1 MRIIAGGAI
10 AVVLLGIY
18 AWLVA
23 TGAVLALCDDATCV
37 ARASFNPGMQQALA
51 VITGLVSALVIAEL
65 AVTPMGGAP
74 AARLLPANSGARAKA
89 VLYWVTGTY
98 VVVWLVGGVVAFVIG
113 LLRPDAL
120 PALTHV
126 GQAWFGIAVAAAY
139 AYLGIRPA
147 GS

>member
-1 MRIIAGGAI
+1 MRIVAGGVI

-18 AWLVA
+18 AWLIG
-23 TGAVLALCDDATCV
+23 TGAVLAMCAGVHCALHAG
-37 ARASFNPGMQQALA
+37 FNPGMEQALA

-65 AVTPMGGAP
+65 AVTPVGVVP
-74 AARLLPANSGARAKA
+74 AARLLPANCGIHAKTI
-89 VLYWVTGTY
+89 LRWVTGIY
-98 VVVWLVGGVVAFVIG
+98 LVVWLVGGVVAFVIG

-139 AYLGIRPA
+139 AYLGIKPSIA
-147 GS
+147 